1 MPCACGKNASFKR
14 CKDKT
19 ILSGFGHVPMARRY
33 YACRHCKAKQTPV
46 EAWAGLSGVHRVTP
60 HARRMIVLAG
70 AGCSFDE
77 ASRNLKELARMSV
90 SNDVVRRIC
99 DEEGRG
105 IKQWAAVSPEPKKV
119 FAAAK
124 GVVEFSTD
132 GLKLNTVDGWRE
144 IRLSVMGKR
153 EPVAAAAAAQWAGRV
168 LETPT
173 ARMAICAIAPCGHVG
188 ASWERL
194 ARTLGLPKDQ
204 DLSVIADGA
213 KWIWSQAAKRFKG
226 KGVQWVVDIYH
237 LMLYLHA
244 VAAEPGA
251 GLAGKD
257 AGEWVGGRVV
267 ELIQKG
273 GPKFIEHLHAIGPP
287 ASTATAPSPAWKK
300 LLHYLDENRDS
311 LWYDRRLKEGLPIG
325 SGLIE
330 GGCKNVLAKRLK
342 LNSARWRIRRAEH
355 MGAIR
360 CLQYSGLWENY
371 WDSKKAAA

>member
-19 ILSGFGHVPMARRY
+19 IL
-33 YACRHCKAKQTPV
+33 
-46 EAWAGLSGVHRVTP
+46 
-60 HARRMIVLAG
+60 
-70 AGCSFDE
+70 
-77 ASRNLKELARMSV
+77 SV

-194 ARTLGLPKDQ
+194 AKTLGLPRDQ

-226 KGVQWVVDIYH
+226 KGVQWVVDVYH

-257 AGEWVGGRVV
+257 AGEWVGGCVV
-267 ELIQKG
+267 ELIQRG

-287 ASTATAPSPAWKK
+287 ASTATPSPAWKK

-360 CLQYSGLWENY
+360 CLQYSGLWESY